1 MSDHFPIV
9 LVGNALSLM
18 VAATRLARNGADV
31 AIVNSGKNWGGHFTT
46 ITCKG
51 IAFDAGMV
59 LHEFTSY
66 NAQGGENPRSYN
78 AAVRNDAGRFCESV
92 RDYIAGYQAT
102 HDIMVP
108 RMYVD
113 NGVRDDILIA
123 NALPSLREL
132 SFAGTIKAEL
142 AALVA
147 LPNAPLH
154 ASRKHSSDAFKTTD
168 YRSASLAN
176 HGATFHETLI
186 EPFCQKLLNAPTSDV
201 VALYHRVAW
210 LPLFYPATLLSY
222 LQGVPQTL
230 PPTVFSYPVGECVG
244 DLANKLKSEIEQ
256 SGRITII
263 SDRPTGMKVND
274 LGQVYLSFATRSAI
288 TSDQTA
294 WANTPGDLLRLLGR
308 EQDVAT
314 YQKCSIALAFG
325 RIPTSALRLD
335 FTVLNV
341 VAPGIATY
349 RVTNQSRCAG
359 VESGFANMVIE
370 FNPDYA
376 GAAPSNAASHDT
388 NERIG
393 ADLVA
398 LGLVSDAADVE
409 FLDVKQL
416 NNALM
421 LPTGPNRRACEQELD
436 VLQAVAPTISRLGP
450 SSGFFS
456 SSFNDQIVQGLK
468 LAAQW
473 GSAP

>member
-1 MSDHFPIV
+1 MAGHFPIV
-9 LVGNALSLM
+9 LIGNALSLM
-18 VAATRLARNGADV
+18 VAATRLARDGTDV

-51 IAFDAGMV
+51 VAFDAGMV

-66 NAQGGENPRSYN
+66 NAQGGGENPRSYD
-78 AAVRNDAGRFCESV
+78 AAVRNDAGRFCETV
-92 RDYIAGYQAT
+92 RDYIAGYQAS
-102 HDIMVP
+102 HDIMAP
-108 RMYVD
+108 SMYVD
-113 NGVRDDILIA
+113 NGVRDDVLIA

-132 SFAGTIKAEL
+132 SFAGAIEAEL
-142 AALVA
+142 TALVA
-147 LPNAPLH
+147 LPAGPLH
-154 ASRKHSSDAFKTTD
+154 ASRKHSSEAFKTTD

-176 HGATFHETLI
+176 HGATFHGSLI

-210 LPLFYPATLLSY
+210 LPLFYPETLLSY
-222 LQGVPQTL
+222 LRGAPQSL
-230 PPTVFSYPVGECVG
+230 PPTVFSYPMGECVG
-244 DLANKLKSEIEQ
+244 NLANKLKNEIEQ
-256 SGRITII
+256 SASITII
-263 SDRPTGMKVND
+263 ADRPTGMKVDD
-274 LGQVYLSFATRSAI
+274 LGRVELSFANQDAI
-288 TSDQTA
+288 ASEQTA
-294 WANTPGDLLRLLGR
+294 WANAPGDLLRLLGR
-308 EQDVAT
+308 EQDIAT
-314 YQKCSIALAFG
+314 YQKCSIALALI
-325 RIPTSALRLD
+325 RIRTGALRLD

-341 VAPGIATY
+341 VEPRIATY

-359 VESGFANMVIE
+359 VDSDFANIVVE

-376 GAAPSNAASHDT
+376 WATPAKAAQHET
-388 NERIG
+388 NDRIG

-421 LPTGPNRRACEQELD
+421 LPTGPNRRACEHELD

-473 GSAP
+473 G